1 MNIKSQTN
9 KEFCCFCGCS
19 AKDLIIKEEAALYY
33 SLDQKNAICSNCIDI
48 FSFDLESDGEIDDIN
63 SFFDL
68 KPKEIVEKLNEYIIG
83 QDSAKKT
90 LALAAYQHYKR
101 INSNESTEIELDK
114 SNILLIGPTGSG
126 KTLMVKTLA
135 KILNVPCYI
144 GKATA
149 LTESGYM
156 GDDVESLI
164 EGLLEKA
171 KMNVSAA
178 ERGII
183 FIDEVDKLARSPD
196 SGQVKDPSGLGTQ
209 HALLTLLEDDEVVA
223 YKKYQFKEGIKVS
236 TKNILFIAS
245 GAFSGISEVVNKRI
259 NKTNTNIGFD
269 AVFSKVKEDQ
279 ELNMSEV
286 TSEDFVSYGLVPEF
300 VGRFPIVSAIK
311 GLNLEETIRVIK
323 EPKNSILKQYKEMF
337 STENT
342 ELLIDDNTLEE
353 MSKTVLKNKTG
364 ARGLRGCFN
373 YFLEDALYDAANT
386 EGDKICT
393 LTKEDIIKLNKA
405 KINLI

>member
-1 MNIKSQTN
+1 MNRKSQTN

-48 FSFDLESDGEIDDIN
+48 FSFDLESDGEIDNIN

-68 KPKEIVEKLNEYIIG
+68 KPKEIVEKLNEHIIG

-101 INSNESTEIELDK
+101 INSDESTEIELDK

-171 KMNVSAA
+171 KMSVAAA

-245 GAFSGISEVVNKRI
+245 GAFSGISEVLNKRI

-286 TSEDFVSYGLVPEF
+286 SSEDFVSYGLVPEF

-311 GLNLEETIRVIK
+311 GLSLEETIRVIK

-337 STENT
+337 SIENT
-342 ELLIDDNTLEE
+342 ELLIDDSALEE

-386 EGDKICT
+386 EGNKICT

>member
-48 FSFDLESDGEIDDIN
+48 FSFDLESDGEIDNIN

-68 KPKEIVEKLNEYIIG
+68 KPKEIVEKLNEHIIG

-101 INSNESTEIELDK
+101 INSDESTEIELDK

-171 KMNVSAA
+171 KMNVAAA

-286 TSEDFVSYGLVPEF
+286 SSEDFVSYGLVPEF

-311 GLNLEETIRVIK
+311 GLSLEETIRVIK

-386 EGDKICT
+386 EGNKICT

>member
-1 MNIKSQTN
+1 MNRKSQTN

-48 FSFDLESDGEIDDIN
+48 FSFDLESDGEIDNIN

-68 KPKEIVEKLNEYIIG
+68 KPKEIVEKLNEHIIG

-101 INSNESTEIELDK
+101 INSDESTEIELDK

-171 KMNVSAA
+171 KMNVAAA

-286 TSEDFVSYGLVPEF
+286 SSEDFVSYGLVPEF

-311 GLNLEETIRVIK
+311 GLSLEETIRVIK

-337 STENT
+337 SIENT
-342 ELLIDDNTLEE
+342 ELLIDDSALEE

-386 EGDKICT
+386 EGNKICT